1 MRIQTLHK
9 YKGEVYKAAAYTHAI
24 TQLKMLPLSKVKV
37 GVGIGKKI
45 AEFQRTGDIVSAN
58 VVDDIR
64 AFKELSGILGAGPSA
79 VSQWMDM
86 GIKSLVQLRRA
97 IAKKQVK
104 LTTMQQYGL
113 LYYYDLSQKIP
124 RATVAK
130 ISGVIFKVIRNLCVK
145 CKMET
150 VGSYRRGAEMS
161 GDIDIITTQEYA
173 MKELE
178 KNLMRLPVYITTL
191 SIGKERYSFLIQDTD
206 ANLARQVD
214 ILRLKQY
221 YTGILY
227 FTGSWEFNAAM
238 RGYAKSH
245 GYRLNQQG
253 LTRVAKATTAPKV
266 KASKPSAAN
275 TAKANT
281 AKANTAKA
289 NTAKATTAKPSV
301 AKPIKVKSEA
311 DVFKILGLRYIEPR
325 MRVDEKQI
333 IPLE

>member
-1 MRIQTLHK
+1 
-9 YKGEVYKAAAYTHAI
+9 
-24 TQLKMLPLSKVKV
+24 MLPLSKVKV

-45 AEFQRTGDIVSAN
+45 AEFQRTGDIASAN

-161 GDIDIITTQEYA
+161 GDIDIITNQEYA

-253 LTRVAKATTAPKV
+253 LTRVAKANTVKV
-266 KASKPSAAN
+266 KAAKPSV
-275 TAKANT
+275 
-281 AKANTAKA
+281 
-289 NTAKATTAKPSV
+289 AKPSV